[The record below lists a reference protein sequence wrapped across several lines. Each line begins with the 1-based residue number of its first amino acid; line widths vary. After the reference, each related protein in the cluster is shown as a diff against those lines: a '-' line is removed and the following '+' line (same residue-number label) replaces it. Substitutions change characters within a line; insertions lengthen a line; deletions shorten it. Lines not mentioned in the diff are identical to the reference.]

1 MDING
6 FNHVNLTHNDAR
18 DKYPKF
24 SPDGSKLVFVS
35 DREGDYD
42 IFIMT
47 LEWYGGYTRYKGKN
61 VINLSSQLGNDLHP
75 EFSPTGLEI
84 VFESL
89 QNGNYEIYSVDT
101 LGNDKS
107 NLTQSSWQDR
117 KPIFSSDC

>member
-6 FNHVNLTHNDAR
+6 FNHVNLKHNAAR

-42 IFIMT
+42 IFILT

-61 VINLSSQLGNDLHP
+61 LINLSSQLGNDVYP
-75 EFSPTGLEI
+75 EFSPTG
-84 VFESL
+84 
-89 QNGNYEIYSVDT
+89 
-101 LGNDKS
+101 
-107 NLTQSSWQDR
+107 
-117 KPIFSSDC
+117 